1 MAYEYKMIQAA
12 PHIIAQRKN
21 IQTAAAD
28 YLQELVNEQARL
40 GWEFF
45 RIDDFLPKKRQDVFL
60 AAKRQLRFIKLSPLD
75 AKKMINGLA

>member
-40 GWEFF
+40 VWEFF
-45 RIDDFLPKKRQDVFL
+45 RIDDFSTEE
-60 AAKRQLRFIKLSPLD
+60 AAGCFSGGKTTTKIHKVITFRREKND
-75 AKKMINGLA
+75 